1 MASDDEIRDRHGA
14 PVVPPTD
21 NQDVSMALKVFREKS
36 REIVEAAKK
45 DIQKSGPTLD
55 RLKIKEIV
63 DGWSSSTQ
71 KPDPEE
77 ERSNDTAIP

>member
-14 PVVPPTD
+14 PVVQPTD
-21 NQDVSMALKVFREKS
+21 TQVSMALKVLREKS
-36 REIVEAAKK
+36 REIVEAAKE
-45 DIQKSGPTLD
+45 DIQKAGTILD

-77 ERSNDTAIP
+77 ETSNDTAIP

>member
-1 MASDDEIRDRHGA
+1 MASDIKIRDRHGA
-14 PVVPPTD
+14 PID
-21 NQDVSMALKVFREKS
+21 DQDVSLSMALKVFREKS

-45 DIQKSGPTLD
+45 DIQKSGTTLD

-77 ERSNDTAIP
+77 EASNDTAIP

>member
-1 MASDDEIRDRHGA
+1 MASDIKIRDRHGA

-21 NQDVSMALKVFREKS
+21 TQVSMALKVLREKS
-36 REIVEAAKK
+36 REIVEAAKE
-45 DIQKSGPTLD
+45 DIQKAGMILD

-63 DGWSSSTQ
+63 DGGASSTQ

-77 ERSNDTAIP
+77 RSNDTAIP